1 MYVLVVGLR
10 GFPGIQGGIET
21 HCEQLYPRLVKLG
34 AEVEVVTRSS
44 YWDTAKPATH
54 QGVKLTSVWS
64 PSSTTLETFVHSF
77 LAVLYAAYKR
87 PDVLHLHAIGP
98 AIFAP
103 LARLFGLKVVVTH
116 HGPDYDREKWNEF
129 AKQLLRIGERLGTQ
143 AHCNLRDYS

>member
-1 MYVLVVGLR
+1 MKIMVVGLR
-10 GFPGIQGGIET
+10 GFP
-21 HCEQLYPRLVKLG
+21 G

-103 LARLFGLKVVVTH
+103 LARLFGLKVVVTQ
-116 HGPDYDREKWNEF
+116 GCAGRTG
-129 AKQLLRIGERLGTQ
+129 AL
-143 AHCNLRDYS
+143 